1 MDYLEFQPSKKTNGL
16 FLSRLKVVLMTLDH
30 AVFWDRVIQP
40 RILRMSDRA
49 DRFWSWTFFRTILVL
64 SQQARGRQ
72 GIGLVTMLR
81 ADNGKAIPAAMS
93 MLIDPYF
100 DFGSAPAWSR
110 DSAFVW
116 FLASAPAEILVSLG
130 VSDPPSL
137 GRVCLD
143 NALVYSV
150 NAGLLGKIGLHCAAA
165 GGQRLFDF
173 YEDKHLIPLPK
184 GGKLPIRRENDGRF
198 FYTDAVSANRILSDN
213 AQDRSGRKL
222 RP

>member
-1 MDYLEFQPSKKTNGL
+1 MDYLEFQPSKKTSGL

-93 MLIDPYF
+93 I
-100 DFGSAPAWSR
+100 
-110 DSAFVW
+110 
-116 FLASAPAEILVSLG
+116 
-130 VSDPPSL
+130 
-137 GRVCLD
+137 
-143 NALVYSV
+143 
-150 NAGLLGKIGLHCAAA
+150 AGTL
-165 GGQRLFDF
+165 
-173 YEDKHLIPLPK
+173 
-184 GGKLPIRRENDGRF
+184 
-198 FYTDAVSANRILSDN
+198 
-213 AQDRSGRKL
+213 
-222 RP
+222 